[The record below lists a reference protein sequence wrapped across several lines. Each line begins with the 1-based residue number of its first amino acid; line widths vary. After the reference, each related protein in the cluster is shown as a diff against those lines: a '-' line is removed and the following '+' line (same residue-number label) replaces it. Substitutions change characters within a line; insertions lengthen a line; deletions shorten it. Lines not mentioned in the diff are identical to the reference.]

1 MSGQNNVARH
11 WRGDC
16 SLAWSYWGNGLIALA
31 LTLMFRVAILVAVR
45 VADDSPGF
53 IITVVAGAAVLS
65 GAVAIWQITGTWR
78 SSKRHYVVTGARL
91 WPHVAQATLIVA
103 AVMALGNVWRL
114 GEELYGYE
122 KAAYGSYRLT
132 ERGATE
138 LVLTGDVA
146 RAVPAAVQARLAA
159 NRAISV
165 FVLDS
170 AGGIEAAAWELR
182 AVIAARGL
190 VTRTENTCSRVCF
203 LAFMAG
209 TERVIDPAAQ
219 VGYYQSPL
227 RANQAAEDQYLRSRG
242 VTEDFIR
249 RAQAV
254 PPNAVWFPRL
264 DELVS
269 GHVVTGIH
277 VGDRVE
283 PAEQYCRSSGKCS

>member
-1 MSGQNNVARH
+1 MSGQSNVARH

-31 LTLMFRVAILVAVR
+31 LTLCFRLAILLTERA
-45 VADDSPGF
+45 ADDSPAL
-53 IITVVAGAAVLS
+53 IITVIAFAALLS
-65 GAVAIWQITGTWR
+65 GAVAVWQITGTWR

-103 AVMALGNVWRL
+103 AVVAIGNVWRL
-114 GEELYGYE
+114 GEDLYGYE

-132 ERGATE
+132 ERGTTE

-165 FVLDS
+165 FVFDS
-170 AGGIEAAAWELR
+170 AGGLEAAAWELR

-190 VTRTENTCSRVCF
+190 VTRTETRCSQVCF
-203 LAFMAG
+203 MPFMAG
-209 TERVIDPAAQ
+209 TERVVDPAAKL
-219 VGYYQSPL
+219 GYYQSPTL
-227 RANQAAEDQYLRSRG
+227 ANRAAEDQYLRSRG
-242 VTEDFIR
+242 VTEDFISE
-249 RAQAV
+249 AQSV

-264 DELVS
+264 EELVA

-283 PAEQYCRSSGKCS
+283 PAEQYCRSSGQCS